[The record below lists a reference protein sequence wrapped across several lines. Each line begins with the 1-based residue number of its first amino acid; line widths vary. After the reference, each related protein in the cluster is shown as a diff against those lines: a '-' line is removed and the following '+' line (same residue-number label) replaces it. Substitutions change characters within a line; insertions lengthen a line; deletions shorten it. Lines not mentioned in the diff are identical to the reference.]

1 MRASR
6 LTPIE
11 LSRAAPQ
18 SRGLHDMSRSRGKGT
33 LAHAKDSSSLS
44 FDNEAG
50 KAVEPP
56 KNARAIKRGHK
67 QGRDYTRAPLI
78 FFSPARPSPA
88 FHTIPLLSCIPC
100 PFLSP
105 SDLLKRKL
113 FSRKINHSV
122 RGTILWWF
130 KLDRV
135 ADRVQA
141 PFPSTRAPSHNQD
154 RRHKHE
160 ARGMKLV
167 VLV

>member
-1 MRASR
+1 MLASR

-33 LAHAKDSSSLS
+33 LAHVKDSSSLS

-50 KAVEPP
+50 KAVEP
-56 KNARAIKRGHK
+56 KKKHVRSKGGTSKAEI
-67 QGRDYTRAPLI
+67 TRVPLI
-78 FFSPARPSPA
+78 FFSPARPPRLITPFSPA
-88 FHTIPLLSCIPC
+88 LLHPLPV
-100 PFLSP
+100 LSP

-130 KLDRV
+130 KLDIV
-135 ADRVQA
+135 APADRVRLGA
-141 PFPSTRAPSHNQD
+141 LSFD
-154 RRHKHE
+154 
-160 ARGMKLV
+160 ARPIS
-167 VLV
+167 